1 MSAEELLQNV
11 RSLIERMGVKAIYGE
26 PVTVGDRTI
35 IPVARVRYGFGGGFG
50 KGRKDEPGEGGGG
63 GGGFFGAP
71 AGYIEIT
78 QGGTRFVAIG
88 QRRKMA
94 VALLAGVVIG
104 LCAAT
109 ARRRRGMLKR

>member
-1 MSAEELLQNV
+1 MSAEELLQNI

-26 PVTVGDRTI
+26 PVVAGDRTI

-50 KGRKDEPGEGGGG
+50 KGKKEPPGEGGGG

-78 QGGTRFVAIG
+78 HAGTRFVPIG
-88 QRRKMA
+88 ERRKLA
-94 VALLAGVVIG
+94 AALVAGFLIGFTAGI
-104 LCAAT
+104 
-109 ARRRRGMLKR
+109 ARRAMLRR